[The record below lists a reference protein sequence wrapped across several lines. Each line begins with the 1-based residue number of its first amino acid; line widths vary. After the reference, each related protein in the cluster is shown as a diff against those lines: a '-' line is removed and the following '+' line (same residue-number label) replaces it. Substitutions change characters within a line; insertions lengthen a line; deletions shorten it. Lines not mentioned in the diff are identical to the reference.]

1 MHACGPSRFLAGHL
15 VRFPASTFNGSRKE
29 AKKIRIE
36 ISEHLSGE
44 LAGKKVIDEHKASD
58 SLVKF
63 VTWLYETRG
72 ISVLEK
78 LSRHRFSRGVLLS
91 KSPHADFGYLKN
103 GSHESEYTNKPISNS
118 GFHLKTHG
126 TTTDKANDVREICQ
140 CLGLPAGAVTVQ
152 EVEKNEWLKELL
164 A

>member
-1 MHACGPSRFLAGHL
+1 MPDKLPRL
-15 VRFPASTFNGSRKE
+15 RQRDKPAK
-29 AKKIRIE
+29 
-36 ISEHLSGE
+36 SE
-44 LAGKKVIDEHKASD
+44 AGKNVIDEPKASD

-63 VTWLYETRG
+63 LTLLYETRG

-103 GSHESEYTNKPISNS
+103 GSHESEYTNKPILNS

-152 EVEKNEWLKELL
+152 EIEKNEWLKELL